1 MGSVLLYSWTTVAW
15 LIDSDQVSCA
25 ALVAGVR
32 SDIWKASFITKDEKS
47 HWTPCQVIE
56 WLGIV
61 WDTIFGTIRISD
73 RRLSCIADRVQRMSQ
88 DILWCPLEN

>member
-25 ALVAGVR
+25 ALVACVR
-32 SDIWKASFITKDEKS
+32 SDIWKASFITKAEKS
-47 HWTPCQVIE
+47 QWTPCQVIE

-61 WDTIFGTIRISD
+61 WDTIDACVVLRTVFKECRKN
-73 RRLSCIADRVQRMSQ
+73 
-88 DILWCPLEN
+88 ILWCPLEN